1 MKYITIYVIYVSYDG
16 CVCEVKKLRRA
27 LRLLSTVQFSV
38 TMRSSSSGQKQTKCM
53 LTARLLL
60 CTGR

>member
-1 MKYITIYVIYVSYDG
+1 MCHVSYDR
-16 CVCEVKKLRRA
+16 CVHEAKRLGRA